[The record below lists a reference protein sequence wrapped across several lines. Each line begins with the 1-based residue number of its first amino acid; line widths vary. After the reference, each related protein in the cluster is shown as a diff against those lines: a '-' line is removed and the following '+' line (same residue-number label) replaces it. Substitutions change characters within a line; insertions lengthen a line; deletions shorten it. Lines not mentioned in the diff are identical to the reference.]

1 MNESES
7 ASTTSPG
14 SPPDDRRTRRM
25 LQYAGIA
32 VVAVAYL
39 GGIAGWTYA
48 SMNVEPEAPESGA
61 EETAVVHT
69 TVQHDD
75 LAGVARLSTV

>member
-1 MNESES
+1 
-7 ASTTSPG
+7 
-14 SPPDDRRTRRM
+14 M

-48 SMNVEPEAPESGA
+48 SMNVEPEAPEEGA
-61 EETAVVHT
+61 GDTAALYASVPT
-69 TVQHDD
+69 DD
-75 LAGVARLSTV
+75 STGAAPLSSF